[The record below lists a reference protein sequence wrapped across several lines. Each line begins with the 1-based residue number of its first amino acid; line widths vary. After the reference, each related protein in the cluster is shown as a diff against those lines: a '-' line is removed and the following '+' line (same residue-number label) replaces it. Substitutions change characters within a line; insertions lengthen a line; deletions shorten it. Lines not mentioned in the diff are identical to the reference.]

1 MRGFLAGVTAV
12 GFFLA
17 LGAPASARTMTVKGQ
32 VVDEGCSLK
41 EMADHKAGDHS
52 KAGDH
57 GQAGDHKMPADHDKA
72 GDHKMAES
80 MDECA
85 LECAKRGEPLALL
98 TADGKVYRITGG
110 LAANNNA
117 KLIPH
122 MKHTVEITGD
132 VTEKD
137 GKVLIAAND
146 LKMSK

>member
-1 MRGFLAGVTAV
+1 MRSLLAGITVATFV
-12 GFFLA
+12 VV
-17 LGAPASARTMTVKGQ
+17 LGTPAWAKTMTVKGQ

-41 EMADHKAGDHS
+41 EMAEHKGAD
-52 KAGDH
+52 A
-57 GQAGDHKMPADHDKA
+57 KMS
-72 GDHKMAES
+72 AE

-98 TADGKVYRITGG
+98 TTDGKVYRIAGG

-122 MKHTVEITGD
+122 MNHTVEITGD

-137 GKVLIAAND
+137 GKVLITAND

>member
-1 MRGFLAGVTAV
+1 MRKFLAGMTVAAFVV
-12 GFFLA
+12 G
-17 LGAPASARTMTVKGQ
+17 LGAPAWAKPITVTGQ

-41 EMADHKAGDHS
+41 EMAEHKGADR
-52 KAGDH
+52 
-57 GQAGDHKMPADHDKA
+57 KMS
-72 GDHKMAES
+72 AE

-122 MKHTVEITGD
+122 MNHTVEITGD
-132 VTEKD
+132 VSEKD
-137 GKVLIAAND
+137 GKVLIAANE